1 MKEAVEKL
9 LPFERDLFFALN
21 GSDSLFL
28 DNVMWMLSGR
38 LVWIPLFLFILSLFF
53 YKTSW
58 KEALLVTL
66 FFILVFVVS
75 DQISSSICK
84 PLFERFRPTNHPDF
98 KELVDIVNGYRG
110 GRYGFISSHATNSF
124 GLAVFL
130 SLLFQD
136 RRVTIAVIFWAL
148 LNSYTRV
155 YLGVHFVS
163 DILAGMIVGSVLG
176 YLFYELLR
184 LTRSFLLHLPESKNI
199 PLYSRPHAHLL
210 SIFIPSY
217 LAVLIIFS
225 SFLATL
231 PH

>member
-1 MKEAVEKL
+1 
-9 LPFERDLFFALN
+9 
-21 GSDSLFL
+21 
-28 DNVMWMLSGR
+28 
-38 LVWIPLFLFILSLFF
+38 
-53 YKTSW
+53 
-58 KEALLVTL
+58 
-66 FFILVFVVS
+66 
-75 DQISSSICK
+75 
-84 PLFERFRPTNHPDF
+84 
-98 KELVDIVNGYRG
+98 
-110 GRYGFISSHATNSF
+110 
-124 GLAVFL
+124 
-130 SLLFQD
+130 LLFQD